1 MTSKEVLVKSLMSMD
16 GKSYQK
22 FKDLP
27 QSCELDDVTL
37 YVDRVQNDPA
47 SSSSMRLRISM
58 KKALFPK
65 DTYDTDTK
73 RTALGDLIA
82 RRFWESCRMYAK
94 GNSDGNVG
102 GMISIP
108 RPGQEILER
117 SSVVLSDTFIEVRFK
132 ASLPATGKNAAGRSA
147 LKMLTEDL
155 PEIASS
161 SLLYSSYKSSKLY
174 NHINTAVTAQSIRNS
189 LKERGLVAFIADDS
203 VLPRRDD
210 GLAPMIDAVPFT
222 SPEQLL
228 VSFPTADGGTVSGMG
243 IPEGLTAVIGAT
255 GCGKTTLIE
264 AIASGVY
271 DHIPGDGRES
281 VITRDDA
288 AVITSDTGRSF
299 RNVDVSM
306 FVADTKNNSHSLSSD
321 NADNAVSSAVSAAEM
336 LEMGSRLL
344 IMDDGSVSH
353 GLLYRDET
361 ICGLIPQDDET
372 IFPISDVIH
381 DSNIKDLSAVIAC
394 RHGNVVKNADTV
406 IIMSKH
412 SALFG
417 GSSRFVINAD
427 PPADVPADRL
437 PIARNMNTAKGRKD
451 VHAAALS
458 ASRIEIGETI
468 VRVPRPVKDLG
479 EMSSMADA
487 VIDAKDMMDG
497 TATLKEV
504 AERLESVYLKK
515 VCSAEENIGPDKTA
529 FRKYDLAAVVNRH
542 PDIVFAQRPRTADK
556 Q

>member
-1 MTSKEVLVKSLMSMD
+1 MASKDSLVKFLLSIE

-22 FKDLP
+22 FKELP

-37 YVDRVQNDPA
+37 YVDRVQNDPS

-58 KKALFPK
+58 KKAGFPV
-65 DTYDTDTK
+65 DTYDADVK

-82 RRFWESCRMYAK
+82 RRFWESCRTYAK

-102 GMISIP
+102 GAISIP
-108 RPGQEILER
+108 RPGQEIMRR
-117 SSVVLSDTFIEVRFK
+117 SSVVLSDTFTEVRFK
-132 ASLPATGKNAAGRSA
+132 ASLPAAGKNAAGRSA
-147 LKMLTEDL
+147 VKMLTEDL
-155 PEIASS
+155 LEIARS
-161 SLLYSSYKSSKLY
+161 SLLYSSYKASKLY
-174 NHINTAVTAQSIRNS
+174 SHTNTAVTAQSIRNS
-189 LKERGLVAFIADDS
+189 LRERKLVAFIANDS
-203 VLPRRDD
+203 TLPRRDD
-210 GLAPMIDAVPFT
+210 GLAPMIDAVPFR
-222 SPEQLL
+222 SPEQFL
-228 VSFPTADGGTVSGMG
+228 VSFPTANGGTVSGMG

-255 GCGKTTLIE
+255 GHGKSTLIE

-271 DHIPGDGRES
+271 DHIPGDGREL

-288 AVITSDTGRSF
+288 TVITSDIGRSF

-306 FVADTKNNSHSLSSD
+306 FVKNSNSLSSD
-321 NADNAVSSAVSAAEM
+321 HADDSVSSAVSAAEM

-353 GLLYRDET
+353 SLLYRDET
-361 ICGLIPQDDET
+361 ISGLVPRDDET
-372 IFPISDVIH
+372 ISPISDVIH
-381 DSNIKDLSAVIAC
+381 AAGTEGLSAVIAC
-394 RHGNVVKNADTV
+394 RHGDVVKNADTL

-417 GSSRFVINAD
+417 GYPQMAVNTGS
-427 PPADVPADRL
+427 PAAMPADRL
-437 PIARNMNTAKGRKD
+437 PIARNMNTVKGRKD

-458 ASRIEIGETI
+458 ASKIEIGETI
-468 VRVPRPVKDLG
+468 IRIPHSVKDVC
-479 EMSSMADA
+479 EMSSIADA
-487 VIDAKDMMDG
+487 MLDAKEIMDG

-504 AERLESVYLKK
+504 AKRLESVCLKK
-515 VCSAEENIGPDKTA
+515 VCSAEENIGPDKAT

-542 PDIVFAQRPRTADK
+542 PDIVFAQRPRTTDK